1 MWSSASLDRIGVR
14 EIGRRCL
21 LMSLIGLCFG
31 TGTTSASFQE
41 GGRRDSWNEEL
52 RIAETGPA
60 KRSAFSFNNH
70 AGIPSGPCALEG
82 LSADSFIKVENS
94 DIIFT
99 AWLSLLA
106 CGGSKGLWVRGSKIC
121 IGVRNG
127 RKYFFPPHVNQPQV
141 GSSMTATAVVKTSLF
156 NKK

>member
-1 MWSSASLDRIGVR
+1 MKNLSDFR
-14 EIGRRCL
+14 ETVKPVWIRAWRCL
-21 LMSLIGLCFG
+21 LISLIGLCFG

-99 AWLSLLA
+99 A
-106 CGGSKGLWVRGSKIC
+106 
-121 IGVRNG
+121 
-127 RKYFFPPHVNQPQV
+127 
-141 GSSMTATAVVKTSLF
+141 
-156 NKK
+156 